1 MFKNLLR
8 IIVISLFLLV
18 SVSAEIFS
26 DYNITG
32 NDRVSTQTII
42 NFSKL
47 KKNVEITDTELNAA
61 LKNIYE
67 TNFFELVDVNIVNKI
82 LNINVKEYP
91 IIQDIEFTGIK
102 AKKYIEVLSDK
113 ISLQPKSS
121 FNKFKLQKDLD
132 KILNILRQS
141 GYYFSTAEVE
151 KKINPNNTINIIF
164 NIEMGKRALIKQIK
178 FIGDKR
184 FKSSKLQSVITSEEA
199 KFWKFLSRDKYLD
212 RKRTKLDKRL
222 LRNFYLDRGFYK
234 VNVEDVYTQV
244 LDKKNFIL
252 TYKID
257 SGKKFK
263 FNTFDI
269 NIPDD
274 YDIKRFDEL
283 LNVFKDL
290 EDTTYSNKK
299 IESILDEIDKI
310 AVTENY
316 EFIDATVSE
325 TIEDDNK
332 INFVFNIKEGDKFY
346 VERIDIKGNNIT
358 DEKFIRQ
365 QLFVDEGDPFN
376 NLLHNKSINKI
387 KGTSIFKTVE
397 TTILDGSTKGLKVV
411 EISVEEQPTGEI
423 TAGAGYGTSGSSF
436 MVGIK
441 ENNFNGQGVMLD
453 FNLALTENSIRGKFS
468 YTNPHFAYSD
478 RSLTTSIQSTST
490 DREKDYGYKS
500 SLNRIALGTSFE
512 QFENLYFSP
521 TFSIANEDLTTT
533 ANASANYKKQEGS
546 YFDMLLNY
554 SLSYSDLNSR
564 YRPTNGY
571 ISTLVQELPL
581 ISDGSTILNGY
592 QLTNYR
598 ELFNEAVL
606 TVGLYTRA
614 VTSLKSNSDV
624 RVSKRLFLPAQKLR
638 GFEVGKVGPKDGNDY
653 VGGNYMASFN
663 ASSTLPFLFP
673 TFDNVNFSVF
683 FDAANIWHVD
693 YSKNVDQGNSIRSA
707 TGIAIDLI
715 SPVGPLSFSLS
726 QPITQAD
733 GDATESFRF
742 NLGTTF

>member
-1 MFKNLLR
+1 MFRNLLR

-411 EISVEEQPTGEI
+411 EISVEEKPTGEI

>member
-1 MFKNLLR
+1 MFRNLLR

-18 SVSAEIFS
+18 PVSAEIFS
-26 DYNITG
+26 DYNVTG

-47 KKNVEITDTELNAA
+47 KKNVEITDTELNTA

-121 FNKFKLQKDLD
+121 FNKFTLQKDLD

-141 GYYFSTAEVE
+141 GYYFSTAEAE

-184 FKSSKLQSVITSEEA
+184 FKSSKLQSVIISEEA

-212 RKRTKLDKRL
+212 RKRTELDKRL

-244 LDKKNFIL
+244 LDKKNFVL

-257 SGKKFK
+257 SGQKFK

-310 AVTENY
+310 AATENY
-316 EFIDATVSE
+316 EFIDASVSE

-397 TTILDGSTKGLKVV
+397 TTILDGSNEGLKVV
-411 EISVEEQPTGEI
+411 EISVEEKPTGEV

-441 ENNFNGQGVMLD
+441 ENNFNGQGVKLN
-453 FNLALTENSIRGKFS
+453 FNLALTENSIKGKFS

-478 RSLTTSIQSTST
+478 RSLTTSLQSTST

-554 SLSYSDLNSR
+554 SLSYSDLNSN

-581 ISDGSTILNGY
+581 ISDGSAILNGY

-606 TVGLYTRA
+606 TVGIYTRA

-638 GFEVGKVGPKDGNDY
+638 GFEAGKVGPKDGNDY

-707 TGIAIDLI
+707 TGIAVDLI

-726 QPITQAD
+726 HPISQAD

>member
-1 MFKNLLR
+1 MFRNLLR

-18 SVSAEIFS
+18 PVSAEIFS
-26 DYNITG
+26 DYNVTG

-47 KKNVEITDTELNAA
+47 KKNVEITDTELNTA

-141 GYYFSTAEVE
+141 GYYFSTAEAE

-184 FKSSKLQSVITSEEA
+184 FKSSKLQSVIISEEA

-212 RKRTKLDKRL
+212 RKRTELDKRL

-244 LDKKNFIL
+244 LDKKNFVL

-310 AVTENY
+310 AATENY
-316 EFIDATVSE
+316 EFIDASVSE

-397 TTILDGSTKGLKVV
+397 TTILDGSNEGLKVV
-411 EISVEEQPTGEI
+411 EISVEEKPTGEV

-441 ENNFNGQGVMLD
+441 ENNFNGQGVKLN
-453 FNLALTENSIRGKFS
+453 FNLALTENSIKGKFS

-478 RSLTTSIQSTST
+478 RSLTTSLQSTST

-554 SLSYSDLNSR
+554 SLSYSDLNSN

-581 ISDGSTILNGY
+581 ISDGSAILNGY

-606 TVGLYTRA
+606 TVGIYTRA

-638 GFEVGKVGPKDGNDY
+638 GFEAGKVGPKDGNDY

-707 TGIAIDLI
+707 TGIAVDLI

-726 QPITQAD
+726 HPISQAD

>member
-1 MFKNLLR
+1 MFRNLLR

-47 KKNVEITDTELNAA
+47 KKNVEITDTELNTA

>member
-1 MFKNLLR
+1 MFRNLLR

>member
-1 MFKNLLR
+1 MFRNLLR

-47 KKNVEITDTELNAA
+47 KKNVEITDTELNTA

-411 EISVEEQPTGEI
+411 EISVEEKPTGEI